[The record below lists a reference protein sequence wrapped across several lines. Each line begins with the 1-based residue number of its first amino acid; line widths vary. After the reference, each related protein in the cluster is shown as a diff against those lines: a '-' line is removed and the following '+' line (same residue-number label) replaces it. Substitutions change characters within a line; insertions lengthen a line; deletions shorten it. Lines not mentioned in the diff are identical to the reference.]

1 MCVRAHGR
9 GCVCVRPQ
17 TVAKMADMCPASS
30 TLLIYIGSHVHF
42 DALTKQSFLVAND
55 TSRTQ
60 VSRSFVLYH
69 RFSSGLVKSAMRF
82 MQV

>member
-1 MCVRAHGR
+1 
-9 GCVCVRPQ
+9 
-17 TVAKMADMCPASS
+17 MADMCPASS

-60 VSRSFVLYH
+60 VSSSFVLYRRFSSALYR
-69 RFSSGLVKSAMRF
+69 RFSSGLLHSGFKKFCAIS
-82 MQV
+82 QV